1 MQGKSWPLKNL
12 PRLDETTRSRLESL
26 GIQTT
31 ADLLKKGQTAAGKSA
46 IAQHLQQKPQQVS
59 KWLIMADLARIE
71 SIGCDYCGLLLHAGI
86 ASIPQLSQM
95 YPQKLHRQIL
105 RLQVSLF
112 KRKDYC
118 PPVETVQKWIIEAK
132 QLTIKH

>member
-1 MQGKSWPLKNL
+1 MQGKSWPIANL
-12 PRLDETTRSRLESL
+12 PRLDEINRSRLEAL

-31 ADLLKKGQTAAGKSA
+31 QDLLQQSQTPAQKSA
-46 IAQHLQQKPQQVS
+46 IAQHLQIKPQQLN

-71 SIGCDYCGLLLHAGI
+71 SVGCEYCGLLLHAGI
-86 ASIPQLSQM
+86 ASIAQLSQM
-95 YPQKLHRQIL
+95 HPQKLHRQIL

-118 PPVETVQKWIIEAK
+118 PPVETVQKWIIDAR
-132 QLTIKH
+132 QLARSR